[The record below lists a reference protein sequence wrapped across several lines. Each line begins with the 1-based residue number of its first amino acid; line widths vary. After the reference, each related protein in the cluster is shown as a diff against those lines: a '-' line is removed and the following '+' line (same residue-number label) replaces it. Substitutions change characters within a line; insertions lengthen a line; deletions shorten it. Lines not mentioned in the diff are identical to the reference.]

1 MPGGLTSGNARGGRW
16 RGWVAWGGAAA
27 WGAYALMRWTDGDR
41 VPGFGIFA
49 APVLAVTPYVAATA
63 PIPIVAALV
72 LRRPRAAVAAGL
84 VAAGLL
90 AAVVPRAVPGGEPA
104 AHGPELRV
112 LTANLMFGQGSPA
125 RIVDLVKR
133 TDADVLSLQEL
144 TPEAVTR
151 YENAGLAKL
160 LPYKVTDTRWGAAG
174 SGLYSKYPLRALPP
188 LPKTQMAMP
197 SAEFTLPGGRR
208 VQITAVH
215 PVPPINAESLGDWK
229 RDLGELPSGNTFSS
243 ASAGTGSASAAS
255 LNGVTRVLAGDFN
268 ATLDHATL
276 RRLIGRGYADAAD
289 RAGEGLVPTWGL
301 GQPRPPL
308 TIDHVLLDRRCAV
321 RAVKIYD
328 LPGSDHRA
336 LFARLQLP

>member
-1 MPGGLTSGNARGGRW
+1 MNETSGDDTTGGGRRGRAW
-16 RGWVAWGGAAA
+16 RSWAAWGGVAA
-27 WGAYALMRWTDGDR
+27 WGAFALLRWADGDR
-41 VPGFGIFA
+41 IPGLGVFA
-49 APVLAVTPYVAATA
+49 APVLAVTPYVAATT

-72 LRRPRAAVAAGL
+72 LRRPRAAIAAGL
-84 VAAGLL
+84 VTAGLL
-90 AAVVPRAVPGGEPA
+90 AAVLPRAIPGGRPA

-112 LTANLMFGQGSPA
+112 LTANLMFGSGDPN
-125 RIVDLVKR
+125 RIVDLVRR
-133 TDADVLSLQEL
+133 TNADVLSLQEFP
-144 TPEAVTR
+144 PEAVAK
-151 YENAGLAKL
+151 YEGAGLTRL

-174 SGLYSKYPLRALPP
+174 SGLYSKYPLRELPP

-197 SAEFTLPGGRR
+197 SADLTLPGGRR

-229 RDLGELPSGNTFSS
+229 RDLGELPSARSTSA
-243 ASAGTGSASAAS
+243 ASAGGVPAD
-255 LNGVTRVLAGDFN
+255 GVTRVLAGDFN

-276 RRLIGRGYADAAD
+276 RRLLGRGYADAAD
-289 RAGEGLVPTWGL
+289 RAGEGLVPTWGV
-301 GQPRPPL
+301 GRAAPPL

-321 RAVKIYD
+321 RDVKIFD